1 MIRCKPKGK
10 EKIQISQKQLERIK
24 RELARELTDKITLIY
39 LTALGDEMEDQAK
52 EFDSKMKE
60 LRIGKER
67 GEKIKEIFSFNEDFM
82 CNVVLRTG
90 RYSEYID
97 EHLTKMSQY
106 RDSIK
111 KRTGVDMVG
120 W

>member
-39 LTALGDEMEDQAK
+39 LTALGDEME
-52 EFDSKMKE
+52 E